1 MPVRVVTDSTSDIP
15 HAIARDLGIT
25 VVPLTVVFGE
35 ESFRDGVDIDAPAF
49 YERLITAKELPRT
62 SQPSV
67 ETFRDAYLQAAET
80 SEEMVSIH
88 VSSRLSG
95 TINAAS
101 VAREE
106 LSHQLHIDIID
117 SYNVSLGLG
126 AIVIE
131 AAEAARAGATMEQV
145 GRVARGAM
153 DRVKWYAFLDTLEY
167 LQRGGRIGRARAL
180 AGSILSIKPILHAE
194 DGEIAPFERIRTRGK
209 AVERLYDLA
218 MEDAMVKHLYVASAN
233 NDDEAEAFVERLRP
247 RMPHT
252 DFVVAQFGPVI
263 GVYTGPNALGF
274 CVVRRES

>member
-15 HAIARDLGIT
+15 PAIARELGIT

-35 ESFRDGVDIDAPAF
+35 ESFKDGVDIDAPTF
-49 YERLITAKELPRT
+49 YERLTASKELPRT

-67 ETFRDAYLQAAET
+67 ETFREAYARAADGADAI
-80 SEEMVSIH
+80 VSVH

-101 VAREE
+101 IAREE
-106 LSHQLHIDIID
+106 VSSQVHIDLVD

-126 AIVIE
+126 AVVIE
-131 AAEAARAGATMEQV
+131 AAEAARGGASHEEV
-145 GRVARGAM
+145 GQVARIAM

-209 AVERLYDLA
+209 AIERLYDLA
-218 MEDAMVKHLYVASAN
+218 MEDAAVKRLYVASAN
-233 NDDEAEAFVERLRP
+233 NDDEAHAFVERLRP
-247 RMPHT
+247 RMPRT
-252 DFVVAQFGPVI
+252 EFVVAQFGPVI
-263 GVYTGPNALGF
+263 GVYTGPNALGS
-274 CVVRRES
+274 CVVRGKA